1 MPRPNKHRTFLPGSN
16 LLRFQFVLLLIAI
29 AICVLHWIFHAPERI
44 IGTLIDTFV
53 SGNVTILLILVGR
66 PDTRAAPAS
75 VELDRICLAVSGRG
89 DRGECSAA
97 AVLFLCLS
105 GRRFVQSP
113 SSPRFTAYPAD
124 YFCCGIILFAFR
136 ERQARREARRLDL
149 QRRLQSHVQL
159 GLSEKHTPQTDLDQA
174 HEIQVH
180 LLPRET
186 PQLEGFQIACAW
198 QPALSVSGDY
208 FDVLSLGKGQVG
220 LCIADVSGKG
230 VSAALLMA
238 NLQASVK
245 AFAHEILSPAAL
257 CSKLNVVLCDT
268 IAPGRFVTLFY
279 AVLDEETRLL
289 RYESA
294 GHCLPLLVHQD
305 GAVELLEAFSGV
317 LGLFSHWTFSDHELT
332 LVSGDALLMM
342 TDGVL
347 EAWNAEEEDFGYKR
361 LIDSVLASRAEGAH
375 GIRKRVLEDVT
386 AFCGGLFRDDASLI
400 VVTVD

>member
-44 IGTLIDTFV
+44 IGTLIDTYV
-53 SGNVTILLILVGR
+53 SGNVTILLILVGGPILERR
-66 PDTRAAPAS
+66 PRPWIWIGYALLLVGAAIVANAALLPFYS
-75 VELDRICLAVSGRG
+75 YVSPGGVSFNRLILR
-89 DRGECSAA
+89 DSP
-97 AVLFLCLS
+97 LILLII
-105 GRRFVQSP
+105 FVV
-113 SSPRFTAYPAD
+113 
-124 YFCCGIILFAFR
+124 GIILFAFR

-294 GHCLPLLVHQD
+294 GHCLPLLVHHD

-317 LGLFSHWTFSDHELT
+317 LGLFSHWTFSDHELM
-332 LVSGDALLMM
+332 LASGDALLMM

-347 EAWNAEEEDFGYKR
+347 EAWNAAEEDFGYKR

-386 AFCGGLFRDDASLI
+386 TFCDGLFRDDASLI